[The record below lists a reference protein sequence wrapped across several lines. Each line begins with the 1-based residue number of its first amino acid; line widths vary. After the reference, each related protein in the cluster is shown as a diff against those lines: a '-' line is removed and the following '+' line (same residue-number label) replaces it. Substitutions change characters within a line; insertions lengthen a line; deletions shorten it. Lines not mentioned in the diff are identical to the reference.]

1 MIANTC
7 LVWQDL
13 DIEVHQELVGDMV
26 WYAPFPNDCGAK
38 PEMPNIH
45 FCKARTH
52 QSGSALFSTKRQ
64 RPGEEGGGKWG
75 EGGGA
80 IEQSEKALTVHAEW
94 YRSRGSLPRYLTVS
108 VVFNA

>member
-1 MIANTC
+1 MP
-7 LVWQDL
+7 
-13 DIEVHQELVGDMV
+13 